1 MYICKNCGKEFL
13 EKYSKW
19 SNGDFCCKECARSYS
34 TKNKRQEINE
44 KVSKTLKGRIIEKN
58 SLLKN
63 INIKQQY
70 EKAPLLCPICNNII
84 LYERYIKHRK
94 TCSTECGKEL
104 AKRNHSHQGGGY
116 RKRAGRSKHGYYK
129 GIYCDSTYELAYL
142 IYCLDHNINIKRCE
156 ETFEYEYNG
165 KKHKY
170 HPDFIVNDE
179 IIEIKGYHNNLVDIK
194 MKSIINRKYK
204 ILYIN
209 DLFKSFEYVSK
220 AYNKKFHNKWNNFY
234 ELYDE

>member
-1 MYICKNCGKEFL
+1 M
-13 EKYSKW
+13 
-19 SNGDFCCKECARSYS
+19 
-34 TKNKRQEINE
+34 
-44 KVSKTLKGRIIEKN
+44 
-58 SLLKN
+58 N
-63 INIKQQY
+63 IM
-70 EKAPLLCPICNNII
+70 E
-84 LYERYIKHRK
+84 
-94 TCSTECGKEL
+94 
-104 AKRNHSHQGGGY
+104 
-116 RKRAGRSKHGYYK
+116 
-129 GIYCDSTYELAYL
+129 
-142 IYCLDHNINIKRCE
+142 
-156 ETFEYEYNG
+156 